1 MKQKFTLF
9 LLFATILANAQQKP
23 SQQWLDQKYSMFI
36 HFGLYS
42 VYGGVYNG
50 QPVRRGYSEQ
60 IQSHG
65 GIFSD
70 WYANTAR
77 EFNPVEWNPDE
88 IVKLAKD
95 AGMRSIVFT
104 SKHHDGFCMYHGIPA
119 TI

>member
-65 GIFSD
+65 GYSV
-70 WYANTAR
+70 T
-77 EFNPVEWNPDE
+77 
-88 IVKLAKD
+88 
-95 AGMRSIVFT
+95 GMQIPPGNLIRLS
-104 SKHHDGFCMYHGIPA
+104 GIRMRL
-119 TI
+119 

>member
-50 QPVRRGYSEQ
+50 NRYVGAANDQSRGD
-60 IQSHG
+60 IQ
-65 GIFSD
+65 
-70 WYANTAR
+70 
-77 EFNPVEWNPDE
+77 
-88 IVKLAKD
+88 
-95 AGMRSIVFT
+95 
-104 SKHHDGFCMYHGIPA
+104 
-119 TI
+119 

>member
-1 MKQKFTLF
+1 MKCKILSLF
-9 LLFATILANAQQKP
+9 LCFPLLMLAQQKP
-23 SQQWLDQKYSMFI
+23 SQQWLAQKYSMFI

-50 QPVRRGYSEQ
+50 HPVRRGYSEQ

-77 EFNPVEWNPDE
+77 EFNPVVWNPDE

-95 AGMRSIVFT
+95 AGMRSI
-104 SKHHDGFCMYHGIPA
+104 
-119 TI
+119 

>member
-50 QPVRRGYSEQ
+50 QPVRR
-60 IQSHG
+60 
-65 GIFSD
+65 
-70 WYANTAR
+70 
-77 EFNPVEWNPDE
+77 VL
-88 IVKLAKD
+88 KC
-95 AGMRSIVFT
+95 SISIYYLVLTFDIHCLK
-104 SKHHDGFCMYHGIPA
+104 KHQGAITCRCSLWFLQKG
-119 TI
+119 